1 MVDKIFLSTVVAD
14 ALFLS
19 SGVMELVFSLV
30 VQSQMKNTA
39 TDGEDVTRN
48 LLYQRF
54 PLTAGIVNAIFILVT
69 FAVTLPGLVMP
80 ARSFLKVSG
89 YMVTVCAIF
98 TMCVAVF
105 LWVMTLRMS
114 EQFFNIY
121 IDQEPDVQSLIQNSF
136 QCCGYI
142 NSTTPAF
149 VMDSTCSSPAS
160 AALLRGCSTSISS
173 FANLHIDGIFTV
185 LFGIVGEFKLH
196 LLPNGIDAIFI
207 LCIACLLKDRKERER
222 YRHIDEKAGYRQI

>member
-1 MVDKIFLSTVVAD
+1 MVDKIFLSTIAAD
-14 ALFLS
+14 VLFLS

-30 VQSQMKNTA
+30 VQSKMKDVPS
-39 TDGEDVTRN
+39 DGEDVTRN

-89 YMVTVCAIF
+89 YMVT
-98 TMCVAVF
+98 
-105 LWVMTLRMS
+105 
-114 EQFFNIY
+114 
-121 IDQEPDVQSLIQNSF
+121 F
-136 QCCGYI
+136 QCCGYF

-160 AALLRGCSTSISS
+160 AALLRGCATSISS
-173 FANLHIDGIFTV
+173 FANMHIDGIFTV
-185 LFGIVGEFKLH
+185 LFGIV
-196 LLPNGIDAIFI
+196 GIDAIFI

>member
-1 MVDKIFLSTVVAD
+1 MVDKVFLTTVIAD
-14 ALFLS
+14 ILFLG

-30 VQSQMKNTA
+30 VKSQVDDMA
-39 TDGEDVTRN
+39 SDGETATRN

-80 ARSFLKVSG
+80 TRSFLKVSG
-89 YMVTVCAIF
+89 YMVTVCSIF

-105 LWVMTLRMS
+105 LWVMTLRMK
-114 EQFFNIY
+114 EQFFDIY
-121 IDQEPDVQSLIQNSF
+121 IDQEPEVQSLIQNSF
-136 QCCGYI
+136 QCCGYH
-142 NSTTPAF
+142 NSTSPAF
-149 VMDSTCSSPAS
+149 VMDSTCTSPAS
-160 AALLRGCSTSISS
+160 SALLRGCATSISS

-185 LFGIVGEFKLH
+185 LFGLV
-196 LLPNGIDAIFI
+196 GIDAIFV

-222 YRHIDEKAGYRQI
+222 YRHIDEKSGYRQI

>member
-14 ALFLS
+14 ALFLG

-30 VQSQMKNTA
+30 VQSQMKNTP

-121 IDQEPDVQSLIQNSF
+121 IDQEPDVQSLIQDS
-136 QCCGYI
+136 CCGYF

-160 AALLRGCSTSISS
+160 AALLRGCAASISS
-173 FANLHIDGIFTV
+173 FANLHIDSIFTV
-185 LFGIVGEFKLH
+185 LFGIV
-196 LLPNGIDAIFI
+196 GIDAIFI

>member
-1 MVDKIFLSTVVAD
+1 MVDKIFLATVIAD
-14 ALFLS
+14 ILFLA

-30 VQSQMKNTA
+30 VRSLMNNMPS
-39 TDGEDVTRN
+39 DGVDATRN

-54 PLTAGIVNAIFILVT
+54 PLTAGIVNAVFILVT
-69 FAVTLPGLVMP
+69 FAATLPGLVMP

-89 YMVTVCAIF
+89 YMVTLCSIF
-98 TMCVAVF
+98 TMCVAVY
-105 LWVMTLRMS
+105 LWVMTLKMRG
-114 EQFFNIY
+114 QFFNIY
-121 IDQEPDVQSLIQNSF
+121 IEQEPEVQSLIQNSF
-136 QCCGYI
+136 QCCGYY

-160 AALLRGCSTSISS
+160 AALLRGCATSISS

-185 LFGIVGEFKLH
+185 LFGIVG
-196 LLPNGIDAIFI
+196 IDAIFV

-222 YRHIDEKAGYRQI
+222 YRHIDEKSGYRQI